1 MIICNRTALGKWSS
15 SGIEGV
21 RTSTMEQMLRMIPL
35 TFAISTSKGR
45 GKSLALVG
53 LFNLTGKQADD
64 SIRQAE
70 KCGQD
75 ISLPQSLSLYPA
87 L

>member
-1 MIICNRTALGKWSS
+1 
-15 SGIEGV
+15 
-21 RTSTMEQMLRMIPL
+21 
-35 TFAISTSKGR
+35 
-45 GKSLALVG
+45 